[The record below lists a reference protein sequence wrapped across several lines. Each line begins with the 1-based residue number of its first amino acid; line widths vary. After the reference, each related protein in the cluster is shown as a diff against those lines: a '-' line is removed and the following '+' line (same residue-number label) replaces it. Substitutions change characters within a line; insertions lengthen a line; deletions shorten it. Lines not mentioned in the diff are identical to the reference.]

1 MIQLDAIDWGLLKSF
16 LAVHDT
22 GSFSRA
28 AESLGRTQ
36 AALSQQIKKLEI
48 ACDAPLIIRDRK
60 KLKLTRQGER
70 LLAHAQRF
78 ASLYRDLYRDFDKG
92 AIAGPVRL
100 GVPEDIATRGL
111 PELLAKFTKAHP
123 DVQPEVDCDLTANL
137 YRRFQ
142 KGAYDLVVL
151 KRDPSVIGEGEGLV
165 CWHEKLVWVCSA
177 QNAQA
182 PDIQADKAVPLVC
195 SPAPCVYRKRAIA
208 ALDGVGQHWRLAYS
222 TTSLAGNIA
231 AVKAGLGFA
240 VMPKAM
246 VPKSLAIVPARA
258 GLPNLHD
265 TDIVM
270 LTRAHDLSPAGAA
283 LARAIP
289 SMFV

>member
-1 MIQLDAIDWGLLKSF
+1 MIQLDAIDWGLLKGF

-36 AALSQQIKKLEI
+36 AALSQQIKKLELV
-48 ACDAPLIIRDRK
+48 CDAPLIIRDRK

-70 LLAHAQRF
+70 LLVHAQRF

-111 PELLAKFTKAHP
+111 PELLAKFTKAYP

-151 KRDPSVIGEGEGLV
+151 KRDPSVIGEGEGIV

-177 QNAQA
+177 Q
-182 PDIQADKAVPLVC
+182 KAKVMENVGGSVVPLVC
-195 SPAPCVYRKRAIA
+195 SPAPCVYRKRAVA
-208 ALDGVGQHWRLAYS
+208 ALDGVGQPWRLAYS

-246 VPKSLAIVPARA
+246 VPKSLAIVPTRA

-283 LARAIP
+283 LARVIP
-289 SMFV
+289 GMF